1 VIATGVW
8 VAVPVDSSQRAWIAF
23 FVLGTVLPAAI
34 AIVLAVGS
42 RTSAGAARA
51 LGWLALMMSS
61 LTVVVGAV
69 YGLTYRTPIVGA
81 VIQVLALLAVM
92 RFRRESRVDAL
103 LWLVVGLGTWG
114 VGASLIWWVSPDA
127 FLQNTW
133 SVGVFVVATAVV
145 LGALWLP
152 DAIAGRWLRLV
163 GFGLTLIPLALASV
177 WTNDLFDITTTYH
190 WEVYIGP
197 ADLIRQ
203 GGWLLWDVPSQYG
216 FLSELA
222 IAWIPTPSPW
232 EGLFILNSVANFLL
246 AMTVFLLLR
255 SLGRGVLNLLMSFS
269 VALAACFLR
278 PGFANQFI
286 GPDGYPST
294 GGFRFIWCV
303 ALLLVFVALLRT
315 SSPRGRLTLLVAGN
329 LLWILGVL
337 WSAESAIYST
347 FVWLPGYA
355 LTVLADHWGQREQP
369 DWMTRIA
376 RLLALPVIFLATA
389 VAIVFIVYR
398 LGLGHGPDLQSFYE
412 YGLTYQAGFGSYPL
426 DPGGPGWALFVAY
439 VATLVTLAWKVRKQ
453 PATASVVL
461 LATAAM
467 IFATSSYFVGR
478 SHPNNVWNLAPEVCI
493 ALAITLLLAGR
504 DLRSDPVPV
513 LLRLACAPIFIVLL
527 TGTFGEQAALV
538 DYVARPQLPLNRI
551 DAALPPTD
559 PTLLT
564 LLDAHVH
571 AGDRMVYVCGTAD
584 HVDPLLTTHLSANTE
599 QPDGAP
605 LWLPLVPYSGV
616 NHLAP
621 ARRVTYL
628 ERFIERHP
636 EGGWLIECIGAE
648 SPWVTQTV
656 QDNFTMGPSYAN
668 ADYRVT
674 LWLPDSGAE

>member
-152 DAIAGRWLRLV
+152 DAVTGRWLRLV
-163 GFGLTLIPLALASV
+163 GFGLVLIPLALASV

-329 LLWILGVL
+329 LLWIFGVL

-347 FVWLPGYA
+347 FVWLPGYV
-355 LTVLADHWGQREQP
+355 LTVLAHHWGQREQP
-369 DWMTRIA
+369 DWMMRIA
-376 RLLALPVIFLATA
+376 RLFALPVIFLVAA

-398 LGLGHGPDLQSFYE
+398 VGLGHGPDLQSFYE

-426 DPGGPGWALFVAY
+426 DPGGPGWVLFVAY

-559 PTLLT
+559 PSLLT

-584 HVDPLLTTHLSANTE
+584 HVDPLLTTHLSANSE

-656 QDNFTMGPSYAN
+656 QDNFTMGPTYAN

>member
-1 VIATGVW
+1 M
-8 VAVPVDSSQRAWIAF
+8 
-23 FVLGTVLPAAI
+23 LGTGLPAAI
-34 AIVLAVGS
+34 AMVLAVGS

-51 LGWLALMMSS
+51 FGWLALMMAA

-69 YGLTYRTPIVGA
+69 YGLTYRIPIVGA

-127 FLQNTW
+127 FVQNTW
-133 SVGVFVVATAVV
+133 SVGVFVVASAVV

-152 DAIAGRWLRLV
+152 DAVAGRWLRLV
-163 GFGLTLIPLALASV
+163 GFGLALIPLALASV

-232 EGLFILNSVANFLL
+232 EGLFILNSAANFLL

-303 ALLLVFVALLRT
+303 ALLLIFVALLRV
-315 SSPRGRLTLLVAGN
+315 SSPRGRLALFVVGN
-329 LLWILGVL
+329 LLWVLGVL

-347 FVWLPGYA
+347 FVWIPGYA
-355 LTVLADHWGQREQP
+355 LTVVAECWGVGDKR
-369 DWMTRIA
+369 RRIVKIA
-376 RLLALPVIFLATA
+376 RLVALPAIFLAVA
-389 VAIVFIVYR
+389 VAIVFVTYR
-398 LGLGHGPDLQSFYE
+398 IGLGHGLDLQSFYE

-426 DPGGPGWALFVAY
+426 DPGGPGWVLFVAY

-453 PATASVVL
+453 PAMASIALV
-461 LATAAM
+461 AAAAM

-504 DLRSDPVPV
+504 DWRSDPVPL

-538 DYVARPQLPLNRI
+538 DYMARPQLPLDRI

-559 PTLLT
+559 PSLLA
-564 LLDAHVH
+564 LLNAHVPS
-571 AGDRMVYVCGTAD
+571 GDRMVYVCGTAD
-584 HVDPLLTTHLSANTE
+584 HVDPLLTTHLSPNTE

-605 LWLPLVPYSGV
+605 LWLPLIPFSGV
-616 NHLAP
+616 NHLSP
-621 ARRVTYL
+621 ARRATYL

-636 EGGWLIECIGAE
+636 EGGWLVECIGAE

-656 QDNFTMGPSYAN
+656 QDNFTMGPTYAN